1 MLFEDWSTLQT
12 ILVIGLDTPAALRPA
27 LVALQR
33 ALPQSQVTVLGCTAA
48 WEGVSSPLAS
58 YPLYVWPDLETQGTA
73 QRAVVEWMR
82 DGLRPA
88 EGHCGFEAAL
98 LLTAPGQS
106 PYPLAYLCYLGG
118 IPVRIGQ
125 SGEFGGGV
133 LSHCLDPEP
142 EAGDRQVQ
150 FLRAA
155 GLPLADK

>member
-1 MLFEDWSTLQT
+1 MPFEGWSTLQT
-12 ILVIGLDTPAALRPA
+12 ILVVGLDTPAALRPA
-27 LVALQR
+27 LVALHR

-58 YPLYVWPDLETQGTA
+58 YPLSVWPDLETQETA
-73 QRAVVEWMR
+73 QEMVIEWFRNRA
-82 DGLRPA
+82 
-88 EGHCGFEAAL
+88 FEAAL
-98 LLTAPGQS
+98 LLTAAGQS

-142 EAGDRQVQ
+142 EVGDRQVQ

-155 GLPLADK
+155 GLPWLIK